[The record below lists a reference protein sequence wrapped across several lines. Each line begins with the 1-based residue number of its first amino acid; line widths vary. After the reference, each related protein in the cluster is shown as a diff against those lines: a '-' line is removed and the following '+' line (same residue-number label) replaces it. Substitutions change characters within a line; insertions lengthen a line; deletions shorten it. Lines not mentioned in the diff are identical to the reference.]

1 MKLILIY
8 VLLSDDP
15 TEMAI
20 TWTTNDVTNP
30 NEVRYGLADS
40 NLNNT
45 ATSISHQ
52 YQWDEDDNG
61 NYAYTSGYIHEALM
75 VNLLPGAIHY
85 YQVSDCCCC
94 EKFRSK

>member
-1 MKLILIY
+1 MKIILIY
-8 VLLSDDP
+8 VFLTDDP

-52 YQWDEDDNG
+52 YQWDEDDDG
-61 NYAYTSGYIHEALM
+61 NYAYTSGFIHEALM

-85 YQVSDCCCC
+85 YQVSDCCWC
-94 EKFRSK
+94 EK